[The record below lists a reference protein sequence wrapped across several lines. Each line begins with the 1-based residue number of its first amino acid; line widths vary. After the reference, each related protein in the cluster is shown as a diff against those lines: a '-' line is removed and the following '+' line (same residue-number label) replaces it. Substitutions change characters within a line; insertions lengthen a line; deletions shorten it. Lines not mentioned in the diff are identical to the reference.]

1 MRGNMVL
8 TPDFI
13 EFVKSLNDN
22 QVQYLIIGGYAVAF
36 HGHPRYTKDLD
47 VWINPDSD
55 NAEKV
60 VQALADF
67 GFESIGL
74 SADDFSQPD
83 VTIQL
88 GYPPNRIDLLTTA
101 NGLQFDQCFPKKQ
114 ILEIDNTEVAFIDLE
129 NLKENKRATGRH
141 QDLADLEKLD

>member
-1 MRGNMVL
+1 MVL

-22 QVQYLIIGGYAVAF
+22 DVQYLIIGGYAVAF

-47 VWINPDSD
+47 VWINPDSS

-60 VQALADF
+60 IQALIDF

-74 SADDFSQPD
+74 SESDFAQPD

-101 NGLQFDQCFPKKQ
+101 NGLTFEDCFPTRQ
-114 ILEIDNTEVAFIDLE
+114 VFEIDGVDVAFIDLE